1 MLYLPWYICLTNSCL
16 LATAVTEQQTKFMWH
31 CPWIMQNLFENQL
44 FIQKTCW
51 WYTTNQTCNLFVLLS
66 ENFAGSC
73 LKVFKSYDNFSIPGV
88 HNICII
94 LYVYDM
100 RDSSAVARGGEARFR
115 KNKQPKPWG
124 GCSHLV
130 NNVAGPDENMK
141 IGYSINNLCSYNMF
155 YYLVFILQRQISWGS
170 RKLLVNSG
178 TATYKQEILMFSLN
192 DHFRAFLVL
201 SSLFLF

>member
-1 MLYLPWYICLTNSCL
+1 MEAHFWAFHFVAKLKNLLINFVTVLYLPWYICLTNSCL
-16 LATAVTEQQTKFMWH
+16 LATVVTLQQTKFIWH

-44 FIQKTCW
+44 FIQKACW

-100 RDSSAVARGGEARFR
+100 RDSSAVVGGGDLQTNPEHNEHPGEAGLQLA
-115 KNKQPKPWG
+115 N
-124 GCSHLV
+124 
-130 NNVAGPDENMK
+130 NNVARWE
-141 IGYSINNLCSYNMF
+141 
-155 YYLVFILQRQISWGS
+155 
-170 RKLLVNSG
+170 
-178 TATYKQEILMFSLN
+178 QEQNWKVQFWIEL
-192 DHFRAFLVL
+192 D
-201 SSLFLF
+201 

>member
-1 MLYLPWYICLTNSCL
+1 
-16 LATAVTEQQTKFMWH
+16 MWH

-44 FIQKTCW
+44 IIQKACW
-51 WYTTNQTCNLFVLLS
+51 RYTKIQTCNLFVLLS

-100 RDSSAVARGGEARFR
+100 RDSSAVARGGGARFT
-115 KNKQPKPWG
+115 KTKQPKPWG

-141 IGYSINNLCSYNMF
+141 NWYLINNL
-155 YYLVFILQRQISWGS
+155 
-170 RKLLVNSG
+170 
-178 TATYKQEILMFSLN
+178 
-192 DHFRAFLVL
+192 VL
-201 SSLFLF
+201 SIMLYFLFYKDQTSKTLGRLLTPCEKCDWARWKHENGYFVNNLLLSIIL